1 MKKRYVQFGLYIRK
15 TKDGYSVGFVGA
27 GSVAHF
33 PTYDD
38 AERALEN
45 AIDAAWELHGDEFNN
60 TIIEALI

>member
-1 MKKRYVQFGLYIRK
+1 MKKRYVQFGLYIRRAK
-15 TKDGYSVGFVGA
+15 YDYVVGFVGA

-45 AIDAAWELHGDEFNN
+45 AIDQAWESHGDDFVD
-60 TIIEALI
+60 TIIKALV